1 MSLKD
6 RLIKNSTIDY
16 TSTLTESKIYT
27 KKDMSLKDRL
37 IKNSTIDYTSTL
49 TESKIYTKKDMIQT
63 SVPMINV
70 ALGGSIDGGLTPGL
84 TMLAGPSKHF
94 KTGFSLLLAS
104 AFLKK
109 YEDGVVLFYD
119 SEFGT
124 PQSYFETFGID
135 LDSVIHT
142 PITDVE
148 ELKHDIM
155 KQMKDIGRGD
165 KVFILVDS
173 IGNLASKKEV
183 EDALDG
189 KSVADMTRAKQLKSL
204 FRMVTPHLSL
214 KDIPMAV
221 VNHTY
226 KEIGMFPKDIVGG
239 GTGSY
244 YSADNIW
251 ILGRQQDKDG
261 SEIAGYHFIINI
273 EKSRYVKEKSKIPI
287 TISWEGGINK
297 WSGLFDVALEGEYI
311 VKPKNGWYA
320 LVDRE
325 TGEIQEPNMRAK
337 DIVNNKELWMKM
349 FKETDFPQYIEKKYK
364 VGFSSIIEEDEVE

>member
-1 MSLKD
+1 
-6 RLIKNSTIDY
+6 
-16 TSTLTESKIYT
+16 
-27 KKDMSLKDRL
+27 MSLKDRL

-155 KQMKDIGRGD
+155 KQLKDIERGD

-349 FKETDFPQYIEKKYK
+349 FKETDFSQYIEKKYK
-364 VGFSSIIEEDEVE
+364 VGFSNIIEEDEVE

>member
-1 MSLKD
+1 
-6 RLIKNSTIDY
+6 
-16 TSTLTESKIYT
+16 
-27 KKDMSLKDRL
+27 MSLKDRL

-155 KQMKDIGRGD
+155 KQLKDIERGD

-173 IGNLASKKEV
+173 IGNLASKKEI

-349 FKETDFPQYIEKKYK
+349 FKETDFSQYIEKKYK
-364 VGFSSIIEEDEVE
+364 VGFSNIIEEDEVE

>member
-1 MSLKD
+1 
-6 RLIKNSTIDY
+6 
-16 TSTLTESKIYT
+16 
-27 KKDMSLKDRL
+27 MSLKDRL

-325 TGEIQEPNMRAK
+325 TGEIQEPNMGAK

-364 VGFSSIIEEDEVE
+364 VGFSNIIEEDEVE

>member
-1 MSLKD
+1 
-6 RLIKNSTIDY
+6 
-16 TSTLTESKIYT
+16 
-27 KKDMSLKDRL
+27 MSLKDRL

-155 KQMKDIGRGD
+155 KQMKDIERGD

-273 EKSRYVKEKSKIPI
+273 EKSRYVKEKSNTPI

-364 VGFSSIIEEDEVE
+364 VGFSNIIEEDEVE

>member
-1 MSLKD
+1 
-6 RLIKNSTIDY
+6 
-16 TSTLTESKIYT
+16 
-27 KKDMSLKDRL
+27 MSLKDRL

-49 TESKIYTKKDMIQT
+49 TESKIYTKKDMIRT

-155 KQMKDIGRGD
+155 KQLKDIERGD

-349 FKETDFPQYIEKKYK
+349 FKETDFSQYIEKKYK
-364 VGFSSIIEEDEVE
+364 VGFSNIIEKDEVE